1 MNVPTTSDDPTA
13 SWSAEISALVSRG
26 SSPTRG
32 TIDDLVQSKVARL
45 GSEGV
50 DSQRRL
56 LESRLMGMGCLAEE
70 LTDARVTDVLV
81 NGDGS
86 VWVDR
91 GAGVT
96 PTGRRLESTEARALA
111 VRLAGQAGRRLD
123 DAQPWV
129 DGLLPGG
136 IRLHAILPPLVL
148 GGPHLSL
155 RIPRVAPEGLAGLV
169 RLGMLDEDC
178 RPLVE
183 AIIRA
188 RLSHLVVGGTGTGK
202 TTLVGGL
209 VAACPPTDRI
219 VIVEDVRELAPRH
232 GHCVHLQGRSPNVEG
247 VGGVSM
253 VDLVRQALRMRP
265 DRLIVGEVRGAEV
278 RELLGA
284 LNTGH
289 AGGGGTLH
297 ANTVGELPARL
308 EALGALAGM
317 SARMVSTQ
325 LVGGVQVVFGMVREG
340 PARRVSTIGVVTRD
354 SDGRPGV
361 QIAWQRP
368 ASGHS
373 GFGSGM
379 DTLTRLLAE
388 RRS

>member
-1 MNVPTTSDDPTA
+1 
-13 SWSAEISALVSRG
+13 
-26 SSPTRG
+26 
-32 TIDDLVQSKVARL
+32 
-45 GSEGV
+45 
-50 DSQRRL
+50 
-56 LESRLMGMGCLAEE
+56 
-70 LTDARVTDVLV
+70 
-81 NGDGS
+81 
-86 VWVDR
+86 
-91 GAGVT
+91 
-96 PTGRRLESTEARALA
+96 
-111 VRLAGQAGRRLD
+111 
-123 DAQPWV
+123 
-129 DGLLPGG
+129 
-136 IRLHAILPPLVL
+136 
-148 GGPHLSL
+148 
-155 RIPRVAPEGLAGLV
+155 
-169 RLGMLDEDC
+169 
-178 RPLVE
+178 
-183 AIIRA
+183 
-188 RLSHLVVGGTGTGK
+188 
-202 TTLVGGL
+202 
-209 VAACPPTDRI
+209 
-219 VIVEDVRELAPRH
+219 
-232 GHCVHLQGRSPNVEG
+232 
-247 VGGVSM
+247 M